1 MSSLRCFHLRNVFLR
16 RNSCTSISSEK
27 VIWPSSDIN
36 GKKTMRSAAVLVPLI
51 DNLDEMSVLLTLR
64 SASLPDHPG
73 QVAFPGG
80 KVEACDAS
88 PEETALREA
97 KEEVGLGRQ
106 SIDLLGRLNPHDT
119 QTGFS
124 VMPVVGVV
132 NCLAEPVPD
141 PREVDTIFEV
151 PLPFI
156 CDHNQFKRYDEKEE
170 SWTLQYGSYF
180 VSGLTARIL
189 YELSTVLRKK

>member
-1 MSSLRCFHLRNVFLR
+1 MNSLGCFHLRNVFLR
-16 RNSCTSISSEK
+16 RSACTLASTGREM
-27 VIWPSSDIN
+27 WPATKIK
-36 GKKTMRSAAVLVPLI
+36 GKKIMRSAAVLVPLI
-51 DNLDEMSVLLTLR
+51 DYPEEMKILLTVR
-64 SASLPDHPG
+64 ASSLSDHPG

-80 KVEACDAS
+80 KVESFDCS
-88 PEETALREA
+88 FEETALRET
-97 KEEVGLGRQ
+97 KEEVGIGRQ

-132 NCLAEPVPD
+132 NCIAEPVPD
-141 PREVDTIFEV
+141 PREVNIIFEV

-156 CDHNQFKRYDEKEE
+156 CDQNQFKQHGKKKEA
-170 SWTLQYGSYF
+170 WALQYQSYF

-189 YELSTVLRKK
+189 YELSTILRKK